1 MTLLDVNIDEINEP
15 VLLPEGEHELR
26 CTGVQDKTQGE
37 TYPGVVLILE
47 AQGGGELTA
56 PIFHRVFFPRPEI
69 DDEQKQARA
78 RLDLKRIC
86 QAFGVPGSPI
96 DFDNFIGQ
104 SAWAYVVRKSSE
116 QYGENNNVKRWVAPT
131 S

>member
-1 MTLLDVNIDEINEP
+1 MTLLDVNIDEVNEP

-26 CTGVQDKTQGE
+26 CTSYQDKTQGE
-37 TYPGVVLILE
+37 KYPGVVLILE

-56 PIFHRVFFPRPEI
+56 PIFHRVFFPRSE
-69 DDEQKQARA
+69 DDDQKQARA
-78 RLDLKRIC
+78 RLDIKRLC
-86 QAFGVPGSPI
+86 LAFGVSGSPI

-104 SAWAYVVRKSSE
+104 SAWAYVVVKSSE
-116 QYGENNNVKRWVAPT
+116 QYGDNNNVKRWVAST